1 MEKVVLE
8 GKKYF
13 GRFQAESKDESYMF
27 RGDTHDRHSYW
38 WEGQCAIKEL
48 DTDDEQKCL
57 FTSKRDGRFTGSL
70 EKAVLSFTSRY
81 VSYPDRPEI
90 QDYAAVVDMILEQ
103 MYKTAK
109 EQLANPETIIPTVI
123 APSLDVEELCA
134 MFFAKKR

>member
-57 FTSKRDGRFTGSL
+57 FTSKRDGNYEIYVMRSDGTSQTRLTDNPGIDAFPSWSSDGTKIIYESNHDIWVMNSNGSDKKYLTEGSYPTGS
-70 EKAVLSFTSRY
+70 SR
-81 VSYPDRPEI
+81 
-90 QDYAAVVDMILEQ
+90 
-103 MYKTAK
+103 
-109 EQLANPETIIPTVI
+109 
-123 APSLDVEELCA
+123 
-134 MFFAKKR
+134 